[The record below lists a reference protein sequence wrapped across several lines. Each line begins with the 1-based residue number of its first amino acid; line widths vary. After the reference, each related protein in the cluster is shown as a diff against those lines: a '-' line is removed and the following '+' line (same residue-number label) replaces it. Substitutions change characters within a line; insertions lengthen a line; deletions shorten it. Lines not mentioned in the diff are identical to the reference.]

1 MAENKEIYR
10 ILKRIFRLGKVV
22 GINADTCK
30 ARVEFPDNQNIVTY
44 ELPVIQPHTAKD
56 KFYSMPA
63 IDEYVLCAFLPNGLE
78 AGFILGSYYSEP
90 TPTPVQDENK
100 FNITFEDGT
109 VLEYDKGE
117 HKLMA
122 SVKGSCYVEA
132 EKEID
137 VKTDDILTVNA
148 AKTIDIKTDDALTI
162 TTSKD
167 ITIKAEGNI
176 NIACKE
182 AEVTGDKVTVKSS
195 DITLGNGSA
204 TGIITQECFCA
215 LTGGPHPDKSNAV
228 RAIK

>member
-30 ARVEFPDNQNIVTY
+30 ARVEFPDNHNIVTY
-44 ELPVIQPHTAKD
+44 EMPIIQAHTGKD
-56 KFYSMPA
+56 KFYAMPTL
-63 IDEYVLCAFLPNGLE
+63 DEFVLCAFLPNGNE
-78 AGFILGSYYSEP
+78 TGFILGSYYSEP
-90 TPTPVQDENK
+90 TPPPVQDENK

-109 VLEYDKGE
+109 VLEYDKAA
-117 HKLMA
+117 HILKA
-122 SVKGSCYVEA
+122 DVKGEA
-132 EKEID
+132 
-137 VKTDDILTVNA
+137 
-148 AKTIDIKTDDALTI
+148 DIKVE
-162 TTSKD
+162 KD
-167 ITIKAEGNI
+167 ITIKADGNI
-176 NIACKE
+176 NVTCKE
-182 AEVTGDKVTVKSS
+182 AEITADKVTVKSS

>member
-44 ELPVIQPHTAKD
+44 ELPIIQPHTAKD
-56 KFYSMPA
+56 KFYSMPT

-90 TPTPVQDENK
+90 TPIPVQDENK

-117 HKLMA
+117 HILKA
-122 SVKGSCYVEA
+122 DVKGEA
-132 EKEID
+132 
-137 VKTDDILTVNA
+137 
-148 AKTIDIKTDDALTI
+148 DIKVE
-162 TTSKD
+162 KD

-176 NIACKE
+176 NIACHE

-195 DITLGNGSA
+195 DITLGDGSA